1 VDYKGLKSAG
11 YRRINMDEKVKF
23 QQEKIYSKN
32 LQFFKKVLSF
42 HKGVKNSLIDM

>member
-23 QQEKIYSKN
+23 QQEKIYSKK
-32 LQFFKKVLSF
+32 LHFFQKSTKLYSER
-42 HKGVKNSLIDM
+42 